1 MATIPDFFVCL
12 KTKNRIMKLLITSM
26 MAVFFLF
33 QTAVAQKP
41 VKLFNGKDLSNWNFV
56 VENNSVPASEVYSVE
71 KGMINIKGDP
81 LGYMYTRE
89 QYGDYLLHVE
99 WRWAGEESNSGIFLL
114 IEDPK
119 NPFPNGIECQLAAGK
134 AGDFVLLG
142 GSDLSEFE
150 QEPGEARP
158 KFPVVQKK
166 HDSTEKA
173 AGEWNEAD
181 ISVKDGVINVYI
193 NGTHQNTGT
202 NRVKS
207 GHIGLQSEGK
217 AVQFR
222 NITLT
227 KW

>member
-1 MATIPDFFVCL
+1 
-12 KTKNRIMKLLITSM
+12 MKLLTSSFIL
-26 MAVFFLF
+26 AVLFLS
-33 QTAVAQKP
+33 QTAAAQKP
-41 VKLFNGKDLSNWNFV
+41 VKLFNGKNLSNWDFV
-56 VENNSVPASEVYSVE
+56 VENNSVPADEVYSVQ
-71 KGMINIKGDP
+71 KGVINIKGQP
-81 LGYMYTRE
+81 LGYMYTKE
-89 QYGDYLLHVE
+89 KYGDYLLHVE
-99 WRWAGEESNSGIFLL
+99 WRWVEGESNSGIFLL
-114 IEDPK
+114 IEDTK

-142 GSDLSEFE
+142 GSNLTEFVP
-150 QEPGEARP
+150 QPGEP
-158 KFPVVQKK
+158 KTKFPVVKKK

-202 NRVKS
+202 NRVKK

-222 NITLT
+222 NVTLT
-227 KW
+227 EW